1 MAAVR
6 NQLNKTLMKSE
17 GWSRGLI
24 MKSYGA
30 VDQKHVQMYK
40 IAWHPVKKGMGNRL
54 TGFALVKSHSLFP
67 SFQIW
72 AGF

>member
-6 NQLNKTLMKSE
+6 SQLNKTLMKSE

-24 MKSYGA
+24 MKSFGA

-40 IAWHPVKKGMGNRL
+40 IAWHPVKGNGQQ
-54 TGFALVKSHSLFP
+54 TDSICPGKKPQSLP
-67 SFQIW
+67 
-72 AGF
+72 

>member
-6 NQLNKTLMKSE
+6 NQLNKILMRPE

-24 MKSYGA
+24 MKSYGV
-30 VDQKHVQMYK
+30 VDQSQVQRYK
-40 IAWHPVKKGMGNRL
+40 IAGHPVKGNGNRL
-54 TGFALVKSHSLFP
+54 TGFALVESHSLFP
-67 SFQIW
+67 SFQIR